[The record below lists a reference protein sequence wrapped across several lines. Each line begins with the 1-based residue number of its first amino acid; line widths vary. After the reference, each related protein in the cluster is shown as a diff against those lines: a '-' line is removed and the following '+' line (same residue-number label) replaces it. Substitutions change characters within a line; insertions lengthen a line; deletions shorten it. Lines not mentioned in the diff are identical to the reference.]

1 MGKQALEFVWY
12 CASQALDLAVL
23 FFAGAHRQD
32 FSRYI
37 GRESLTPGPFVQ
49 LPVQFTLRQRHLQC
63 LNNLF
68 GGNPVWVFHPSSVA
82 KDSDESLYLSTN
94 MRDFSHIWGS
104 VWEISTSGSLKQ
116 GINRYDV
123 GGGSIYPWQL
133 PKDGPKVFDGE
144 IFCHWLPAKEAKK
157 VVEADLFYGN
167 YHHLGENNTLLI
179 GTIVGLE
186 RSQMCHHRFRASTPG
201 LKFVV

>member
-63 LNNLF
+63 LNSLF

-82 KDSDESLYLSTN
+82 KDS
-94 MRDFSHIWGS
+94 
-104 VWEISTSGSLKQ
+104 
-116 GINRYDV
+116 
-123 GGGSIYPWQL
+123 
-133 PKDGPKVFDGE
+133 DGE